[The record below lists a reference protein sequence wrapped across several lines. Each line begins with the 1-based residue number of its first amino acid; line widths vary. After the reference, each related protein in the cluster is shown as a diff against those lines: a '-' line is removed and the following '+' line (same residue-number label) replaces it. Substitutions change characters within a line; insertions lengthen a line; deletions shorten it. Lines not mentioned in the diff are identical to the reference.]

1 MYNQYAD
8 DIYRFIFVHVRDVD
22 IAEDLTADTFTNA
35 WKNIEKFDGKQPR
48 PWLYTIARNK
58 LNDHWRKKP
67 TLTLDTEIEIAS
79 DMEATEVTLDRKTEQ
94 KRIVKAVNTL
104 PKDMKSVVTLRFL
117 QGFSAKETGKALQ
130 LSESNVRVIQYR
142 ALKKLKE
149 RLS

>member
-8 DIYRFIFVHVRDVD
+8 DIYRFIFVHVRDVE

-67 TLTLDTEIEIAS
+67 TIPLDDEIEIPS
-79 DMEATEVTLDRKTEQ
+79 ELEAVEITLDRKTEQ
-94 KRIVKAVNTL
+94 KRIIKAVNIL
-104 PKDMKSVVTLRFL
+104 PRDMKSVVTLRFL
-117 QGFSAKETGKALQ
+117 QGYSVRETGEALE

-149 RLS
+149 KLS